1 AGHLLI
7 RSTPYG
13 KQSNAVTY
21 DYYWDGSLL
30 SERNAIGTTRYT
42 KANAYRESGR
52 YLPQMAEEI
61 QSPNGY
67 IITTYKNRLG
77 HLESTEER
85 AADGSKERLTQYQ
98 TNRFGQVTRKEV
110 EDGSNSRVWEY

>member
-1 AGHLLI
+1 
-7 RSTPYG
+7 
-13 KQSNAVTY
+13 
-21 DYYWDGSLL
+21 
-30 SERNAIGTTRYT
+30 
-42 KANAYRESGR
+42 
-52 YLPQMAEEI
+52 MAEEI

-110 EDGSNSRVWEY
+110 EDGSNSRVWEYRYNLDGKLVFLVDPELNRYEYLYDPLGNLLSVRENGEESATYT